1 MTTTTISAH
10 TVSAPGGYLL
20 PIDVPAEDGGLI
32 GSTIA
37 WLAAG
42 SPRETSFDLVQG
54 DDDAALGFFTVRVLD
69 DQTVEVSYPEREG
82 DDPSSD
88 SFFPTEEI
96 EDWASMVIGHPVVCD
111 GGHQDNDGR
120 GRVTET
126 WQMVPASLP
135 EVAEV
140 AEVAWPAGSWQAD
153 HHPIQVMD
161 LRGLFDLVDQLA
173 ACFGGASQVRP
184 EHLGDAIA
192 GRIINSNGSAPSFD
206 DLAAWHHERWGY
218 VVEWEDGDD
227 ERWAAAV
234 VAAANRRLRDEARRE
249 RDVFIARLLRE
260 RDEAREEGDALARA
274 VADHLA
280 GRPGDLTAALR
291 RYGERGGPAFALA
304 PR

>member
-1 MTTTTISAH
+1 MTPATNPANYRTVTRNHKPCLVCVDCGRESMPGSRSLTHARNCDLAGARAGGTPPARPDGSA
-10 TVSAPGGYLL
+10 AK
-20 PIDVPAEDGGLI
+20 
-32 GSTIA
+32 
-37 WLAAG
+37 
-42 SPRETSFDLVQG
+42 
-54 DDDAALGFFTVRVLD
+54 
-69 DQTVEVSYPEREG
+69 
-82 DDPSSD
+82 
-88 SFFPTEEI
+88 
-96 EDWASMVIGHPVVCD
+96 
-111 GGHQDNDGR
+111 
-120 GRVTET
+120 
-126 WQMVPASLP
+126 

-260 RDEAREEGDALARA
+260 RDEARDEGDALARA
-274 VADHLA
+274 LADHLA
-280 GRPGDLTAALR
+280 GRPVDLTAALR